1 MATPFFI
8 GSISEG
14 RTIRQ
19 TILGGYFWG
28 LSGTFTSFIILG
40 NYGLNLQVTNTLDLI
55 SMYQSSKDLY
65 QMIISVMKT
74 LPWSQAGL
82 VLLAVT
88 MIAFYSTSFDA
99 LTMVAST
106 YSYKAL
112 PSGAEPHRN
121 VKLFWAVLLIRFLF
135 ESFPISSIN
144 RIAVTNFC
152 NLSTNIICLCL
163 KVRGSQPDTLC
174 NFLHVSFL

>member
-1 MATPFFI
+1 M
-8 GSISEG
+8 
-14 RTIRQ
+14 
-19 TILGGYFWG
+19 
-28 LSGTFTSFIILG
+28 SGTFTSFIILG

-55 SMYQSSKDLY
+55 SMYQSAKDLY

-121 VKLFWAVLLIRFLF
+121 VKLFWAVLLMLLPIALIFSENSMTNLQTVSIIAAF
-135 ESFPISSIN
+135 PVGIIMLLIVGSFFKD
-144 RIAVTNFC
+144 AK
-152 NLSTNIICLCL
+152 LYLDE
-163 KVRGSQPDTLC
+163 K
-174 NFLHVSFL
+174 